1 MKSDK
6 TTPNVPT
13 LRFAEFSDLW
23 EHKQFDEVLLILANN
38 TLSRAELNY
47 DNGDY
52 KDIHYGDVL
61 IKYPAYIDVSS
72 TDVPYINTENSST
85 KLNNA
90 LLQNGDVVIADTAE
104 DFTVGKATEIE
115 NVSAIKVVAG
125 LHTIPCRP
133 KMRFSPKYLGY
144 YINSPAYHDQL
155 VPFIQGVKVS
165 SISKT
170 HIRKTYLSFSSLLE
184 QEKIANFLSC
194 LDEKIKAQNK
204 IIEDLKVLKKELC
217 AKLFGSPLCGRII
230 AIEQVADI
238 YGGYAFNSKAY
249 VNKGKYKIVTI
260 GNVTGD
266 KYISGNYNT
275 IDRLPNNIQKPQ
287 VLSKGDILVSLTG
300 NVGRISIVDG
310 DEYLLNQRVAKL
322 GIEDDLTKEYIYQ
335 YLSNSSFE
343 KDMINAGQGAAQK
356 NIKNQDILSYCI
368 RFPTDQTALE
378 NIDKLLSLYDM
389 RITSEKAILS
399 NLILQKSYYLRAMF
413 I

>member
-13 LRFAEFSDLW
+13 LRFKQYHCPWSTYHLSDIAEVVGGGTPDTTVPSLW
-23 EHKQFDEVLLILANN
+23 NGDIQWFTPTEVGHQKYVSKSARTITQLGLQKSSAKKLPAGSILLS
-38 TLSRAELNY
+38 SRATIGECSIAQRECTTNQGFQNLIPK
-47 DNGDY
+47 
-52 KDIHYGDVL
+52 KDTNNEFLYYLAQTKKHHF
-61 IKYPAYIDVSS
+61 IKYASGS
-72 TDVPYINTENSST
+72 TFLEISNSEIKKTKCTVPGTEEQT
-85 KLNNA
+85 
-90 LLQNGDVVIADTAE
+90 QIAA
-104 DFTVGKATEIE
+104 
-115 NVSAIKVVAG
+115 
-125 LHTIPCRP
+125 
-133 KMRFSPKYLGY
+133 
-144 YINSPAYHDQL
+144 
-155 VPFIQGVKVS
+155 
-165 SISKT
+165 
-170 HIRKTYLSFSSLLE
+170 
-184 QEKIANFLSC
+184 FLSA
-194 LDEKIKAQNK
+194 LDDRIAVQNK

-378 NIDKLLSLYDM
+378 NIDKLLSLYDI

>member
-1 MKSDK
+1 M
-6 TTPNVPT
+6 
-13 LRFAEFSDLW
+13 RFADFSDLW
-23 EHKQFDEVLLILANN
+23 EQKQFDEVLFVLANN

-72 TDVPYINTENSST
+72 SDVPYINTENSST

-115 NVSAIKVVAG
+115 NVSATKVVAG

-133 KMRFSPKYLGY
+133 KIRFSPKYLGY

-155 VPFIQGVKVS
+155 IPFIQGVKVS

-194 LDEKIKAQNK
+194 LDEKIKVQNK

-230 AIEQVADI
+230 AIEQIADI

>member
-1 MKSDK
+1 MEHYNPIFSK
-6 TTPNVPT
+6 VPT
-13 LRFAEFSDLW
+13 LRFAEFTDEWGKYELSHFVTRITRRNKNNESSLPLTISAQYGLVDQISFFNKTVASVDLSGYY
-23 EHKQFDEVLLILANN
+23 LL
-38 TLSRAELNY
+38 Y
-47 DNGDY
+47 NGDFAY
-52 KDIHYGDVL
+52 NKSYSNDYAWGAVKRLD
-61 IKYPAYIDVSS
+61 KY
-72 TDVPYINTENSST
+72 E
-85 KLNNA
+85 KGCL
-90 LLQNGDVVIADTAE
+90 
-104 DFTVGKATEIE
+104 
-115 NVSAIKVVAG
+115 
-125 LHTIPCRP
+125 
-133 KMRFSPKYLGY
+133 
-144 YINSPAYHDQL
+144 
-155 VPFIQGVKVS
+155 
-165 SISKT
+165 
-170 HIRKTYLSFSSLLE
+170 SSLYFVFRPNDNIDSDYLTHYFESSKWHKGISNIAGEGARNHGLLNMAVDDYFATKHYLPSLPE
-184 QEKIANFLSC
+184 QKKIARIFNAITKRI
-194 LDEKIKAQNK
+194 EIQNK

-249 VNKGKYKIVTI
+249 VNKGEYKIVTI

-356 NIKNQDILSYCI
+356 
-368 RFPTDQTALE
+368 T
-378 NIDKLLSLYDM
+378 
-389 RITSEKAILS
+389 
-399 NLILQKSYYLRAMF
+399 
-413 I
+413 

>member
-13 LRFAEFSDLW
+13 LRFAEFTDEWGKYELSHFVTRITRRNKNNESSLPLTISAQYGLVDQISFFNKTVASVDLSGYY
-23 EHKQFDEVLLILANN
+23 LL
-38 TLSRAELNY
+38 Y
-47 DNGDY
+47 NGDFAY
-52 KDIHYGDVL
+52 NKSYSNDYAWGAVKRLD
-61 IKYPAYIDVSS
+61 KY
-72 TDVPYINTENSST
+72 E
-85 KLNNA
+85 KGCL
-90 LLQNGDVVIADTAE
+90 
-104 DFTVGKATEIE
+104 
-115 NVSAIKVVAG
+115 
-125 LHTIPCRP
+125 
-133 KMRFSPKYLGY
+133 
-144 YINSPAYHDQL
+144 
-155 VPFIQGVKVS
+155 
-165 SISKT
+165 
-170 HIRKTYLSFSSLLE
+170 SSLYFVFRPNDNVDSDYLTHYFESSKWHKGISNIAGEGARNHGLLNMAIDDYFATRHYLPSLPE
-184 QEKIANFLSC
+184 QKKIAQFFNAITRRI
-194 LDEKIKAQNK
+194 EIQNK

>member
-13 LRFAEFSDLW
+13 LRFAEFTDEWGKYELSHFVTRITRRNKNNESSLPLTISAQYGLVDQISFFNKTVASVDLSGYY
-23 EHKQFDEVLLILANN
+23 LL
-38 TLSRAELNY
+38 Y
-47 DNGDY
+47 NGDFAY
-52 KDIHYGDVL
+52 NKSYSNDYAWGAVKRLD
-61 IKYPAYIDVSS
+61 KY
-72 TDVPYINTENSST
+72 E
-85 KLNNA
+85 KGCL
-90 LLQNGDVVIADTAE
+90 
-104 DFTVGKATEIE
+104 
-115 NVSAIKVVAG
+115 
-125 LHTIPCRP
+125 
-133 KMRFSPKYLGY
+133 
-144 YINSPAYHDQL
+144 
-155 VPFIQGVKVS
+155 
-165 SISKT
+165 
-170 HIRKTYLSFSSLLE
+170 SSLYFVFRPNDNVDSDYLTHYFESSKWHKGISNIAGEGARNHGLLNMAIDDYFATKHYLPSLPE
-184 QEKIANFLSC
+184 QKKIAQFFNAITRRI
-194 LDEKIKAQNK
+194 EIQNK

>member
-1 MKSDK
+1 MVGGGTPDTTVPSLWNGDIQWFTPTEVGHQKYVSKSARTITQLGLQK
-6 TTPNVPT
+6 SSAKKLP
-13 LRFAEFSDLW
+13 AGSI
-23 EHKQFDEVLLILANN
+23 LLS
-38 TLSRAELNY
+38 SRATIGECSIAQRECTTNQGFQNLIPKNDTNNEFLY
-47 DNGDY
+47 Y
-52 KDIHYGDVL
+52 LAQTKKHHF
-61 IKYPAYIDVSS
+61 IKYASGS
-72 TDVPYINTENSST
+72 TFLEISNS
-85 KLNNA
+85 
-90 LLQNGDVVIADTAE
+90 E
-104 DFTVGKATEIE
+104 
-115 NVSAIKVVAG
+115 
-125 LHTIPCRP
+125 
-133 KMRFSPKYLGY
+133 
-144 YINSPAYHDQL
+144 
-155 VPFIQGVKVS
+155 
-165 SISKT
+165 
-170 HIRKTYLSFSSLLE
+170 IRKTKCTVPGTEE
-184 QEKIANFLSC
+184 QTQIAAFLSA
-194 LDEKIKAQNK
+194 LDDRISVQNK

>member
-1 MKSDK
+1 M
-6 TTPNVPT
+6 
-13 LRFAEFSDLW
+13 
-23 EHKQFDEVLLILANN
+23 
-38 TLSRAELNY
+38 
-47 DNGDY
+47 
-52 KDIHYGDVL
+52 
-61 IKYPAYIDVSS
+61 
-72 TDVPYINTENSST
+72 
-85 KLNNA
+85 
-90 LLQNGDVVIADTAE
+90 
-104 DFTVGKATEIE
+104 
-115 NVSAIKVVAG
+115 
-125 LHTIPCRP
+125 
-133 KMRFSPKYLGY
+133 FSPL
-144 YINSPAYHDQL
+144 
-155 VPFIQGVKVS
+155 
-165 SISKT
+165 
-170 HIRKTYLSFSSLLE
+170 
-184 QEKIANFLSC
+184 
-194 LDEKIKAQNK
+194 
-204 IIEDLKVLKKELC
+204 KELC

-356 NIKNQDILSYCI
+356 NIKNQDILCI
-368 RFPTDQTALE
+368 M
-378 NIDKLLSLYDM
+378 IDKICYFLKL
-389 RITSEKAILS
+389 
-399 NLILQKSYYLRAMF
+399 
-413 I
+413 

>member
-23 EHKQFDEVLLILANN
+23 EQKQFDEVLLILANN

-72 TDVPYINTENSST
+72 SDVPYINTENSST

-194 LDEKIKAQNK
+194 LDEKIKVQNK

-217 AKLFGSPLCGRII
+217 NDHFKSVLHDTSLRYITLKEILSERKEYCSKDGTYTHGTLSKEGVAPKTERYDRDFLVKNEDKQYKVTHLNDICYNPANLKFGVICRNTYGDLIFSPIYVTFEISDNVCPAYIELFLTNSNFIGRIRRYEQGTVYERM
-230 AIEQVADI
+230 AVSPEDFLSYETHMPTYEEQVKFANEMQCI
-238 YGGYAFNSKAY
+238 QRKIELETAF
-249 VNKGKYKIVTI
+249 
-260 GNVTGD
+260 
-266 KYISGNYNT
+266 
-275 IDRLPNNIQKPQ
+275 
-287 VLSKGDILVSLTG
+287 LSSLQ
-300 NVGRISIVDG
+300 RQRK
-310 DEYLLNQRVAKL
+310 YLLN
-322 GIEDDLTKEYIYQ
+322 T
-335 YLSNSSFE
+335 
-343 KDMINAGQGAAQK
+343 
-356 NIKNQDILSYCI
+356 
-368 RFPTDQTALE
+368 
-378 NIDKLLSLYDM
+378 
-389 RITSEKAILS
+389 
-399 NLILQKSYYLRAMF
+399 MF

>member
-1 MKSDK
+1 MELLRKWDC
-6 TTPNVPT
+6 NVPT
-13 LRFAEFSDLW
+13 LRFKQYHCPWSTYHLSDIAEVVGGGTPDTTVSSLW
-23 EHKQFDEVLLILANN
+23 NGDIQWFTPTEVGHQKYVSKSARTITQLGLQKSSAKKLPAGSILLS
-38 TLSRAELNY
+38 SRATIGECSIAQRECTTNQGFQNLIPK
-47 DNGDY
+47 
-52 KDIHYGDVL
+52 KDTNNEFLYYLAQTKKHHF
-61 IKYPAYIDVSS
+61 IKYASGS
-72 TDVPYINTENSST
+72 TFLEISNSEIKKTKCTVPGTEEQT
-85 KLNNA
+85 
-90 LLQNGDVVIADTAE
+90 QIAA
-104 DFTVGKATEIE
+104 
-115 NVSAIKVVAG
+115 
-125 LHTIPCRP
+125 
-133 KMRFSPKYLGY
+133 
-144 YINSPAYHDQL
+144 
-155 VPFIQGVKVS
+155 
-165 SISKT
+165 
-170 HIRKTYLSFSSLLE
+170 
-184 QEKIANFLSC
+184 FLSA
-194 LDEKIKAQNK
+194 LDDRIAVQNK

-378 NIDKLLSLYDM
+378 NIDKLLSLYDI